1 MDTSKLIDSST
12 ASLFEVPGSN
22 SPLVMQELQIG
33 GTDGAYGKQA
43 RRLFYDKIGGETAR
57 RHQALPRLAK
67 EE

>member
-12 ASLFEVPGSN
+12 ASLFEVSGSN
-22 SPLVMQELQIG
+22 SPLGVQELQIC
-33 GTDGAYGKQA
+33 GTGGAYGKQA

>member
-1 MDTSKLIDSST
+1 L
-12 ASLFEVPGSN
+12 N
-22 SPLVMQELQIG
+22 SPLVVQELQIG

-57 RHQALPRLAK
+57 RHRALPRLAK